1 MPSGIPKSL
10 FKYAINLPF
19 QRTIDWRRL
28 LFFAGSLPC
37 LKYHVNATAD
47 YLRGIAKLDV
57 SSVRKAGRKAFR
69 HSLSYTRGYGLV
81 DALLREVT
89 AVLQPRDG
97 AVYVDGTFG
106 AGGYSRALLE
116 SARCTVWGIDRD
128 PAVASGAEALAREFP
143 DRLLFIAGR
152 FGDMDR
158 LLAQR
163 GVDHVDGVALD
174 IGVSSMQIDNPLRGF
189 SFQGDGPL
197 DMRMEPHGTSAADV
211 VNGTDEE
218 ALAGLIYDLGEER
231 RPRRVARAIVDA
243 RRDNPITRTAEL
255 ASIVRRVVRPAAD
268 GLDPATRTFQALRIY
283 VNDELGELDRG
294 LAAAERLL
302 ATGGRLA
309 VVSFHSLE
317 DRMVKGF
324 LRERGGADAA
334 GQTQLLKID
343 LHLSTP
349 RSLPTFVNAATA
361 VSSCGISWAAL
372 ICTRM
377 RALPFGTTGK
387 QKPIT

>member
-1 MPSGIPKSL
+1 MTTPG
-10 FKYAINLPF
+10 
-19 QRTIDWRRL
+19 QRHDHL
-28 LFFAGSLPC
+28 LGAAPGAHQP
-37 LKYHVNATAD
+37 
-47 YLRGIAKLDV
+47 
-57 SSVRKAGRKAFR
+57 
-69 HSLSYTRGYGLV
+69 
-81 DALLREVT
+81 ALLREVT

-116 SARCTVWGIDRD
+116 SARCIVWGIDRD

-174 IGVSSMQIDNPLRGF
+174 IGVSSMQIDDPLRGF

-197 DMRMEPHGTSAADV
+197 DMRMEPHGPSAADV

-231 RPRRVARAIVDA
+231 RSRRVARAIVDA

-317 DRMVKGF
+317 DRRVKRF
-324 LRERGGADAA
+324 LAA
-334 GQTQLLKID
+334 RAGRA
-343 LHLSTP
+343 P
-349 RSLPTFVNAATA
+349 RSSRHAPVESEAPAPSFELITRTPVRPKADESAANPRA
-361 VSSCGISWAAL
+361 RSARLRAACRL
-372 ICTRM
+372 D
-377 RALPFGTTGK
+377 APAWESAA
-387 QKPIT
+387 